1 MAAFSLNEWC
11 LLFIALLENP
21 KFATES
27 SQTSLR
33 ELTIKKMFK
42 FSTSEF
48 NKICQKFAPSPDRW
62 VGGVPYALPSSAL
75 QPPNFELALTPL
87 ASGNTVVVEL
97 LNSQKL
103 MLEYEKY
110 NELQAKSQRMQ
121 EDYENQMREME
132 KSKQGGLEELT
143 EFYEGKLRETC
154 ARLEQ
159 VTTSALLTTLY
170 KNYVLRIFVK
180 WTHLLEYCC
189 AFLLIYNQIKKEWN
203 RILLKS

>member
-1 MAAFSLNEWC
+1 M
-11 LLFIALLENP
+11 P
-21 KFATES
+21 KICPLPRPVGRGC
-27 SQTSLR
+27 SLR
-33 ELTIKKMFK
+33 PTL
-42 FSTSEF
+42 FSAS
-48 NKICQKFAPSPDRW
+48 SPQLWTRVD
-62 VGGVPYALPSSAL
+62 A
-75 QPPNFELALTPL
+75 T
-87 ASGNTVVVEL
+87 GNTVVVEL